1 MVSEEVG
8 RGISNLIE
16 EIAQAKIE
24 HGIDGPFLAG
34 RGAAAPRDD
43 GEDELTPMTQREV
56 LRRLKVDSKTLA
68 KWEDSGVF
76 PKGKKVPG
84 TRTKLYNRALVMKF
98 IAEFIGRDPP
108 VLPPRKD

>member
-16 EIAQAKIE
+16 EIALAKIE
-24 HGIDGPFLAG
+24 HGIDGPLLTG